1 LNARRRPASKYGAAV
16 PRPRRKICSEEQPM
30 TEETLLADRP
40 SAESP
45 REGAAGS
52 APLIELRHTSKSYS
66 SADGG
71 APVTVLDDLNL
82 EIRDGEMLALLG
94 QSGSGKSTV
103 LRLMAGLTEPTQ
115 GAVLSHGSPL
125 RGVNRRLAIVFQS
138 FALYPWLTVQENVQ
152 VGLIQRR
159 LDAREEQEEIAR
171 ALELIGLTGY
181 ENAYP
186 KQLSGGMRQRVG
198 FARAL
203 VAQPEVLCM
212 DEPFSALDV
221 LTAENLRTQ
230 VVDLWRGAG
239 HAGLK
244 SIFLVTHNIAEAV
257 FIATRIVIIS
267 SHPGRVRNVIV
278 NPLPYPR
285 DINSPQFAA
294 LVDQVH
300 AAITALV
307 LPDEPASA
315 RGAEAGRLGA
325 AGAGAPEAP
334 PSAPARVEA
343 IPNAPVETIV
353 GLLEILE
360 DSQETINVFDLS
372 ARIGKEF
379 GETIAI
385 VKAAEMLSL
394 VDTPKDDVIMTEVG
408 WYFLAAPP
416 TVRKTLFRQAIMKLR
431 LFQMLGARLNGSP
444 DGRVDA
450 DEILNELGT
459 LLPYDQPTKL
469 FQTLIAWGRYAELVD
484 FDQNANAVYLHQ
496 AGESDDADA

>member
-1 LNARRRPASKYGAAV
+1 MSVETLVADG
-16 PRPRRKICSEEQPM
+16 PRPE
-30 TEETLLADRP
+30 
-40 SAESP
+40 
-45 REGAAGS
+45 AARGS
-52 APLIELRHTSKSYS
+52 VPLIELRHASKSYS
-66 SADGG
+66 SADGA
-71 APVTVLDDLNL
+71 APVTVLDDINL
-82 EIRDGEMLALLG
+82 EVRDGEMLALLG
-94 QSGSGKSTV
+94 QSGSGKSTI

-125 RGVNRRLAIVFQS
+125 ESVNRRLAIVFQN

-159 LDAREEQEEIAR
+159 LDTRQAQEETDR

-230 VVDLWRGAG
+230 VVDLWRGSG
-239 HAGLK
+239 HAGLR

-257 FIATRIVIIS
+257 FIATRVVIIS

-285 DINSPQFAA
+285 DVNSRQFAA

-307 LPDEPASA
+307 LPDEPT
-315 RGAEAGRLGA
+315 EAGRPVGA
-325 AGAGAPEAP
+325 GIGREVATAGGAPE
-334 PSAPARVEA
+334 SATSPVSARVET

-372 ARIGKEF
+372 ARIGREF

-385 VKAAEMLSL
+385 VKAAEMLGL
-394 VDTPKDDVIMTEVG
+394 VDTPKDDVIMTQAG
-408 WYFLAAPP
+408 WYFLAAPA
-416 TVRKTLFRQAIMKLR
+416 TARKTLFLQAIMKLR
-431 LFQMLGARLNGSP
+431 LFQMLAARLDEAP
-444 DGRVDA
+444 DGRTDA
-450 DEILNELGT
+450 SIVLDELGT
-459 LLPYDQPTKL
+459 LLPYDQPAKV

-484 FDQNANAVYLHQ
+484 FDQNANVVYLHE
-496 AGESDDADA
+496 ASESDDEDTGAGSP

>member
-1 LNARRRPASKYGAAV
+1 MAA
-16 PRPRRKICSEEQPM
+16 EA
-30 TEETLLADRP
+30 LLAER
-40 SAESP
+40 AQP
-45 REGAAGS
+45 RTAPDNPTAL
-52 APLIELRHTSKSYS
+52 APLIELRHVSKSFVG
-66 SADGG
+66 ADGG
-71 APVTVLDDLNL
+71 SPVTILDDVSL
-82 EIRDGEMLALLG
+82 EIREGEMLALLG
-94 QSGSGKSTV
+94 QSGSGKSTI

-115 GAVLSHGSPL
+115 GAVLSQGAPL
-125 RGVNRRLAIVFQS
+125 AGINRGLSIVFQS

-159 LDAREEQEEIAR
+159 LDAQQEQEEIHG
-171 ALELIGLTGY
+171 ALELIGLSGY

-221 LTAENLRTQ
+221 LTAESLRTE
-230 VVDLWRGAG
+230 VVELWRGSG

-244 SIFLVTHNIAEAV
+244 SIFIVTHNIVEAV

-267 SHPGRVRNVIV
+267 SHPGRIRNVIP

-285 DINSPQFAA
+285 DINSKAFAA
-294 LVDQVH
+294 MVDQVH

-307 LPDEPASA
+307 LPDEPTEQAVA
-315 RGAEAGRLGA
+315 RA
-325 AGAGAPEAP
+325 AGTGAFRPTGAPEGTRGPVTTAVGT
-334 PSAPARVEA
+334 RVES
-343 IPNAPVETIV
+343 IPNVPVETIV

-360 DSQETINVFDLS
+360 DAQETINVYDLS

-385 VKAAEMLSL
+385 VKAAEMLDL
-394 VDTPKDDVIMTEVG
+394 IDTPKDDVLMTQAG

-416 TVRKTLFRQAIMKLR
+416 PARKTFFRQAIMKLR
-431 LFQMLGARLNGSP
+431 LFQMLTARLAEAPGERIN
-444 DGRVDA
+444 A
-450 DEILNELGT
+450 DSVLEELGT
-459 LLPYDQPTKL
+459 LLPYDQPAKL
-469 FQTLIAWGRYAELVD
+469 LATLISWGRYAELID
-484 FDQNANAVYLHQ
+484 FDQNANSVYLHE
-496 AGESDDADA
+496 ASESEDENEALSK